1 VAFQEGMT
9 ITNEPGYY
17 EEATEGKKGFGVR
30 HENVLLVVKK
40 ETEHPPFQNR
50 TFLGFERL
58 THVPF
63 QKKMLDLTLLRPDE
77 VNMCQMMFMRL
88 SLSLLLSLS
97 TGLPLTLP
105 LFMRLLLSLSLSLSM
120 CLSFDFVPCPC
131 PWFCLLEVAINA

>member
-1 VAFQEGMT
+1 MT

-50 TFLGFERL
+50 TFLGFEKL

-77 VNMCQMMFMRL
+77 VNMCQMMFMWL
-88 SLSLLLSLS
+88 SLSMSLS
-97 TGLPLTLP
+97 LTLP
-105 LFMRLLLSLSLSLSM
+105 LFMCLLSSLSLSLSIV
-120 CLSFDFVPCPC
+120 LVF
-131 PWFCLLEVAINA
+131 